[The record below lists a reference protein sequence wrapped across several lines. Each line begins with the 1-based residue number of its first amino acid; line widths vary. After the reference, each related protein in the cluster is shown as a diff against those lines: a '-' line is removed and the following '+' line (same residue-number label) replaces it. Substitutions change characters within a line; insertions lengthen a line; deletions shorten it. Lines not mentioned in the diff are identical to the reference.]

1 MPISIGLQLKIAT
14 PPMPHRLQCEVNR
27 ERLVDKMLEYC
38 GDVESGGRNVTR
50 YQWQYLRRL
59 FLKLQ
64 GCHAKFPEYEIIW
77 DALLPL
83 MLKYARD
90 DAELAPLLDG
100 AKLLTKQGGK

>member
-1 MPISIGLQLKIAT
+1 MSVSIGLQLKIAT
-14 PPMPHRLQCEVNR
+14 PKMPDRRQCETSR
-27 ERLVDKMLEYC
+27 AQLIDKILEYC
-38 GDVESGGRNVTR
+38 ADVESGGRNVTR
-50 YQWQYLRRL
+50 YQWQYLRRM

-64 GCHAKFPEYEIIW
+64 HCGSKFPEYAIVWE
-77 DALLPL
+77 ALLAL